1 MKLEMAE
8 GPTRDQL
15 RLLRQ
20 WNGDEAVWMV
30 SLLKFRQQADYAEG
44 AGERVT
50 GRQAYARYG
59 DALEPIV
66 NAGGGRLV
74 AMGDYRGLF
83 IGAGEADFDVITIV
97 EFPSSG
103 QWFDILASEEV
114 KAISHHRVAG
124 LEAQLLFLAAPRASV

>member
-8 GPTRDQL
+8 GPNRDQL
-15 RLLRQ
+15 RMLRQ
-20 WNGDEAVWMV
+20 WNGDDAVWMI
-30 SLLKFRQQADYAEG
+30 SLLKFRERAVYPDDL
-44 AGERVT
+44 GEPAS
-50 GRQAYARYG
+50 GREAYARYG

-83 IGAGEADFDVITIV
+83 IGSGEVDFDVITIV

-103 QWFDILASEEV
+103 QWFDILASDAV
-114 KAISHHRVAG
+114 KAISHHRIAG
-124 LEAQLLFLAAPRASV
+124 LEAQLLFLAAPRTSV